1 MLKIKSFVGAKNTHK
16 NNQSDFEAGM
26 EYVIISDDVVYVNVD
41 GRWNRF
47 ERYN

>member
-1 MLKIKSFVGAKNTHK
+1 MLKIKSFVGAKITHK